1 MEGTQP
7 DLKAGPTNIYSQIAI
22 ALKGGDLR
30 QVGLVNLA
38 ARIAVRV
45 PRLPIV
51 NNTRRPSM
59 VASTSTAVSEKE
71 ASGNESSTTSTVPP
85 ARCASRNRRPARGAH
100 HRERSSPDDPV
111 PPPPSAVYLLTSG
124 QNLPVKVRRSGDK
137 ASPRPKEELSTPAC
151 DRYRER
157 IATDNRR

>member
-1 MEGTQP
+1 MLVYLNALTWTGNPEALANDIRAAQRIGVHLQPCHEFASVLDPGSQREALAFKEIMEGTPP

-38 ARIAVRV
+38 ARIAERV

-59 VASTSTAVSEKE
+59 VASTSTAGSEKE
-71 ASGNESSTTSTVPP
+71 ASGNEVSSV
-85 ARCASRNRRPARGAH
+85 
-100 HRERSSPDDPV
+100 
-111 PPPPSAVYLLTSG
+111 
-124 QNLPVKVRRSGDK
+124 
-137 ASPRPKEELSTPAC
+137 
-151 DRYRER
+151 
-157 IATDNRR
+157 